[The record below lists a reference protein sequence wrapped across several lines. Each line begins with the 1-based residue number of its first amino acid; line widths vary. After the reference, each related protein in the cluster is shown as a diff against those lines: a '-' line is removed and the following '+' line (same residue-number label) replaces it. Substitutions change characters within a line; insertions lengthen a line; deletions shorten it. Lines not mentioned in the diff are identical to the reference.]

1 MPAVASSRCNNRIS
15 RSTGSTLN
23 QARLPVSQLLR
34 RASRSCSLNVRPS
47 DMGRSSL
54 SLLFG
59 TQRPGSPPC
68 ESLRLLVCCRFLSGG
83 GVIAPTPTPA
93 TTAAS
98 KYNNRGIE
106 CLPYPSGKATE
117 GHGVLLLQHSVPV
130 PVPRT
135 CLPGV
140 HQKTSPSPLAPACL
154 STLINN

>member
-1 MPAVASSRCNNRIS
+1 MLAVASSRCNNRIS

-23 QARLPVSQLLR
+23 QARPPVSQLLR

-83 GVIAPTPTPA
+83 GGSKHPPPRQLRGRPA
-93 TTAAS
+93 SIITEVSNVSRTRPA
-98 KYNNRGIE
+98 K
-106 CLPYPSGKATE
+106 LPKATE
-117 GHGVLLLQHSVPV
+117 YYYCSTPHPYPASTKNIPKPLSA
-130 PVPRT
+130 R
-135 CLPGV
+135 LP
-140 HQKTSPSPLAPACL
+140 LN
-154 STLINN
+154 INQ

>member
-1 MPAVASSRCNNRIS
+1 M
-15 RSTGSTLN
+15 
-23 QARLPVSQLLR
+23 
-34 RASRSCSLNVRPS
+34 RPS

-68 ESLRLLVCCRFLSGG
+68 KSLRLLVCCRFLSGG

-93 TTAAS
+93 TRPAG

-117 GHGVLLLQHSVPV
+117 GHGVPLLQHSV

-140 HQKTSPSPLAPACL
+140 HKKSPSPLAPACF

>member
-1 MPAVASSRCNNRIS
+1 M
-15 RSTGSTLN
+15 
-23 QARLPVSQLLR
+23 
-34 RASRSCSLNVRPS
+34 RPS

-83 GVIAPTPTPA
+83 GGVIAPTPTPA
-93 TTAAS
+93 TRTGE
-98 KYNNRGIE
+98 YNNRGIE

-117 GHGVLLLQHSVPV
+117 GHRVPLLQHSVPI
-130 PVPRT
+130 PYLSPWH
-135 CLPGV
+135 P
-140 HQKTSPSPLAPACL
+140 QKKSPSPLAPACF